1 MAVSDMMR
9 QTGAEWSWISAIAIL
24 MSVLGDHSF
33 SFAPPLIQ
41 GFSGRYYRCSIIGD
55 LMKLKNFS
63 LIISL
68 FLAVLFEVGCS
79 DVNQPTLSA
88 PSPTRTVVS
97 TPTAPATP
105 TRVVISGTVSIWHSF
120 EDPYITALLRQI
132 DAFQKIY
139 PDVHFDVTYIP
150 NIDLKTSFIQ
160 AASDGYAP
168 SLLLGSGEW
177 GPELFDGKFITG
189 IAGDVSAEALNNLNS
204 AAVDA
209 AKYRGELI
217 GLPITVEGVVL
228 YRNRDI
234 ISNSPSTFSDLI
246 SLSQDAAQGD
256 IIGAYLDRSYFYS
269 GGHLEG
275 LGGRL
280 MDESG
285 MPTFNNKQGL
295 NWLELL
301 QSFELAGPT
310 DYFTDQDVQ
319 QFIDG
324 RVGFVIDS
332 TQRRTELVEGL
343 GADRIVIDPWPLY
356 NDGHLSGFVT
366 ADNIY
371 LTPRALDEKHGVSL
385 RFAEYMI
392 SPDSQSLFAETG
404 LIPAI
409 SGSPVILAGSGLRI
423 DDPLISQAMFS
434 LVEGAAYPVLP
445 QAAMYQNAMDIALQS
460 VFNGFVTPEEAL
472 QDAYDDIISAL
483 ADSET
488 TPTP

>member
-1 MAVSDMMR
+1 MLLV
-9 QTGAEWSWISAIAIL
+9 
-24 MSVLGDHSF
+24 F
-33 SFAPPLIQ
+33 
-41 GFSGRYYRCSIIGD
+41 
-55 LMKLKNFS
+55 
-63 LIISL
+63 
-68 FLAVLFEVGCS
+68 GCS
-79 DVNQPTLSA
+79 NVNQPTRFA
-88 PSPTRTVVS
+88 PTSTSTEAS
-97 TPTAPATP
+97 TPTAHVTP
-105 TRVVISGTVSIWHSF
+105 TRVVISGTVSIWHSL

-132 DAFQKIY
+132 DAFHKIY
-139 PDVHFDVTYIP
+139 PDVQFDVTYIP
-150 NIDLKTSFIQ
+150 NIDLKASFKQ

-168 SLLLGSGEW
+168 SLLIGPGEW
-177 GPELFDGKFITG
+177 GPELFDEKVVASIKG
-189 IAGDVSAEALNNLNS
+189 AVSADALNNLNS

-209 AKYRGELI
+209 VKYHGELI
-217 GLPITVEGVVL
+217 GLPLTIEGIVL

-234 ISNSPSTFSDLI
+234 VNSSPSTFADLI

-256 IIGAYLDRSYFYS
+256 VIGAYLDRSYFYS

-285 MPTFNNKQGL
+285 MPTFNNEQGL

-310 DYFTDQDVQ
+310 DYYSDQDFQ
-319 QFIDG
+319 QFIEG
-324 RVGFVIDS
+324 RVGSVIDS
-332 TQRRTELVEGL
+332 TQRRTELVEGM
-343 GADRIVIDPWPLY
+343 GDERIVIDPWPLH

-392 SPDSQSLFAETG
+392 SPDSQSLFAEVG

-434 LVEGAAYPVLP
+434 LVEGAAYPILP
-445 QAAMYQNAMDIALQS
+445 QAAVYQNAMDIALQS
-460 VFNGFVTPEEAL
+460 VFSGIVSPEEAL
-472 QDAYDDIISAL
+472 QKAYDDVVSAL
-483 ADSET
+483 ADFKT
-488 TPTP
+488 TPTQ

>member
-1 MAVSDMMR
+1 
-9 QTGAEWSWISAIAIL
+9 
-24 MSVLGDHSF
+24 
-33 SFAPPLIQ
+33 
-41 GFSGRYYRCSIIGD
+41 
-55 LMKLKNFS
+55 MKLKNIF

-68 FLAVLFEVGCS
+68 ILAALFDIGCS
-79 DVNQPTLSA
+79 NVDQPTLSA
-88 PSPTRTVVS
+88 PSPTSTVAS
-97 TPTAPATP
+97 TPTAHTTP
-105 TRVVISGTVSIWHSF
+105 TRVVISGTVSIWHSY

-132 DAFQKIY
+132 DAFHKIY
-139 PDVHFDVTYIP
+139 PDVQFDVTYIP
-150 NIDLKTSFIQ
+150 NIDLKASFIQ

-177 GPELFDGKFITG
+177 GPELFDKNLITSIG
-189 IAGDVSAEALNNLNS
+189 GVVSADALNNLNS

-209 AKYRGELI
+209 AKYHGELI
-217 GLPITVEGVVL
+217 GLPLTIEGVVL
-228 YRNRDI
+228 YRNREI
-234 ISNSPSTFSDLI
+234 VNSSPSTFSDMI
-246 SLSQDAAQGD
+246 SLSQDATQGD

-269 GGHLEG
+269 GGLLEG
-275 LGGRL
+275 LGGKL

-285 MPTFNNKQGL
+285 MPAFNNEQGL
-295 NWLELL
+295 NWLGLL

-310 DYFTDQDVQ
+310 DFFTDQDFQ

-324 RVGFVIDS
+324 RVGFVIDT
-332 TQRRTELVEGL
+332 TQRRTEMVEGL

-371 LTPRALDEKHGVSL
+371 LTPRALDDKHDVSL

-409 SGSPVILAGSGLRI
+409 SGSPVVLAGSGLRI

-445 QAAMYQNAMDIALQS
+445 QAAAYQNAMDIALQS
-460 VFNGFVTPEEAL
+460 VFNGLVTPEEAL
-472 QDAYDDIISAL
+472 QNAYDDIISAL
-483 ADSET
+483 ADFEA
-488 TPTP
+488 TPPP